1 MNQQSSA
8 SALLIRRLPSAG
20 LRIPVRVGRWL
31 LLTAALLGWNPNLGL
46 ATDAPKSLRDVL
58 SPEEFRRAGLQ
69 KLTEAELEFL
79 SSRLLP
85 DATALSPPAARP
97 APAKKATI
105 PMAEGAP
112 EPFLGE
118 AAFGQET
125 QLRDAVEKTHRIPE
139 SITSRIA
146 GQFRGWTG
154 STVFHLENGQI
165 WQQID
170 GSSFSVNLENPTVM
184 IRKGLFGVF
193 YLNVK
198 GYGSS
203 IKVKRLR

>member
-1 MNQQSSA
+1 M
-8 SALLIRRLPSAG
+8 
-20 LRIPVRVGRWL
+20 PVRIGRWL

-85 DATALSPPAARP
+85 DATATTPTAPVATALSPPAPRP
-97 APAKKATI
+97 APEKKAMV
-105 PMAEGAP
+105 PMVEGAP

-125 QLRDAVEKTHRIPE
+125 QLRDAIEKTHRIPE

-146 GQFRGWTG
+146 GRFRGWTG
-154 STVFHLENGQI
+154 STVFHLENGQV

-170 GSSFSVNLENPTVM
+170 GSSFSVNLENPTMV